1 MDAADLEQ
9 ALREHPDDLATWL
22 VYGDWLL
29 ERGDARGAL
38 IQLEQRR
45 ARARAADRARN
56 NAGTHAEPHA
66 EPHAEIDAEI
76 DALTKRH
83 QAEWD
88 AALPAGVTVVAR
100 RHGFATKVAVEWTD
114 AAPALIEQAL
124 RERFVTA
131 LRITSPDAD
140 PDAADDDIDED
151 DFDENGLPK
160 PLPPIEAGALATLDL
175 GRLVELDLSYLNLGA
190 PGAKALA
197 ASPSLGRPTA
207 LAALD
212 LRYCH
217 VGNRGLAALAACP
230 GLGGLRR
237 LHLQR
242 NELTAAGVASLQRF
256 ERLVELDLRYNKLGA
271 AGAQALIEA
280 PFIGSLARLYL
291 YRADVSSAG
300 AKKLARAAELPP
312 ALRSYWR
319 SL

>member
-45 ARARAADRARN
+45 ARARPADRA
-56 NAGTHAEPHA
+56 AL
-66 EPHAEIDAEI
+66 DAER
-76 DALTKRH
+76 DAIVKRH

-100 RHGFATKVAVEWTD
+100 RHGFATEIAVEWTD

-124 RERFVTA
+124 RERLVTA
-131 LRITSPDAD
+131 LRIDPPDDAD
-140 PDAADDDIDED
+140 LDSDDFDED
-151 DFDENGLPK
+151 DFDEHGNPK
-160 PLPPIEAGALATLDL
+160 PLPPLEAGALAELDL
-175 GRLVELDLSYLNLGA
+175 GRLVELDLSYVNLGA

-197 ASPSLGRPTA
+197 ASLGRGTR

-212 LRYCH
+212 LRYCNI
-217 VGNRGLAALAACP
+217 GNRGLAALAACP

-242 NELTAAGVASLQRF
+242 NGLTAAGVASLQRF
-256 ERLVELDLRYNKLGA
+256 GALTELDLRYNKLGA
-271 AGAQALIEA
+271 GGARALLEA
-280 PFIGSLARLYL
+280 PFIGSLARLHL
-291 YRADVSSAG
+291 HRTDISAAG
-300 AKKLARAAELPP
+300 VKKLARAAQLPP

-319 SL
+319 SV

>member
-29 ERGDARGAL
+29 EQGDARGAL

-45 ARARAADRARN
+45 ARARPADRA
-56 NAGTHAEPHA
+56 AL
-66 EPHAEIDAEI
+66 DAER
-76 DALTKRH
+76 DALVKRH

-88 AALPAGVTVVAR
+88 AALPAGVTVVTR
-100 RHGFATKVAVEWTD
+100 RHGFATAVAVEWND

-131 LRITSPDAD
+131 LRIAP
-140 PDAADDDIDED
+140 PDDDGLDSED
-151 DFDENGLPK
+151 YEEGDFDEHGNPK
-160 PLPPIEAGALATLDL
+160 PLPPLEAGALAELDPS
-175 GRLVELDLSYLNLGA
+175 RLVELDLSYVNLGA

-197 ASPSLGRPTA
+197 ASLGRRA
-207 LAALD
+207 KLAAID
-212 LRYCH
+212 LRYCNI
-217 VGNRGLAALAACP
+217 GNRGLAALAACP

-242 NELTAAGVASLQRF
+242 NGLTAAGVASLQRLGA
-256 ERLVELDLRYNKLGA
+256 LVELDLRYNKIGA
-271 AGAQALIEA
+271 AGAQALLEA
-280 PFIGSLARLYL
+280 PFIGSLARLHL
-291 YRADVSSAG
+291 YRTDVSGAG
-300 AKKLARAAELPP
+300 VKKLARAAQLPP

-319 SL
+319 SV